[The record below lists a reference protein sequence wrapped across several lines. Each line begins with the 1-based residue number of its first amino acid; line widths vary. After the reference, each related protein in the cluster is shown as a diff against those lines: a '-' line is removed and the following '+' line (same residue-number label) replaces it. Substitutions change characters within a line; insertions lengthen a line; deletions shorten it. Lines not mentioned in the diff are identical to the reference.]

1 MSRLLST
8 RQSGSST
15 KSGTVFTL
23 CTCIRI
29 IQHGARHSFP
39 CPLYSSIELKYL
51 QSSYHGLDTVL
62 GTSGTCY
69 KRKRQTRSLP
79 AFDRGRGEGQ
89 QRSKQKEQVIIAD
102 SYEVFL
108 IRQALLYTPYMLN
121 FPKPSEIGTGR
132 GFPSDLPKVTRPI
145 GRNARTLTLTALN
158 VVPSH

>member
-1 MSRLLST
+1 MH
-8 RQSGSST
+8 
-15 KSGTVFTL
+15 
-23 CTCIRI
+23 CIRI
-29 IQHGARHSFP
+29 IQHGAWHSFT
-39 CPLYSSIELKYL
+39 CPLYSFIELKYL
-51 QSSYHGLDTVL
+51 QTSYHGLDTVL

-79 AFDRGRGEGQ
+79 AFDGGRGEGQ

-108 IRQALLYTPYMLN
+108 IRQALLYIPYILN